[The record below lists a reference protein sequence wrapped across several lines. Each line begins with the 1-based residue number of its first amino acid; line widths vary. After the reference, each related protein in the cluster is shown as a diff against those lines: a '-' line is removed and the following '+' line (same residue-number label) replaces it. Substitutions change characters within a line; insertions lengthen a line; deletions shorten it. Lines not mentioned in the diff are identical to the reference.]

1 LVKAH
6 GGIRCGAV
14 GSGLAVARLK
24 LVTTRL
30 PKETQMTQSTTDD
43 NSAST
48 SPKQRP
54 RIGRREIGSFLLLL
68 AINWTFV
75 LLFFGAARPRVTIP
89 YSPNF
94 LAQVRSGNVSTITA
108 QDAAIRGT
116 LKRAIRYPAR
126 DKNAKPATEFSTR
139 VPSFADA
146 KALDT
151 LLKEKGVVVTAKA
164 PPTTPWWQTLL
175 AGLVPTILFFGLWYW
190 VMSRSG
196 SGSMFSF
203 GKTKA
208 RKYDSTTQSVTFA
221 DVAGIDE
228 AKQELAEVVDF
239 LRAPEKYRKL
249 GAHIPRGVLLTG
261 SPGTGKTLLARA
273 VAGEARVPF
282 FSMSASEFVE
292 MIVGVGASR
301 VRDLFVQAKAAAPS
315 IIFIDEIDAIGRSR
329 SSGAYG
335 GSNDEREQTLNQI
348 LTEMDGFDASTGVIV
363 LAATNRPDVLDSA
376 LLRPG
381 RFDRR
386 VPVQAPDKDGRGQI
400 LRVHTRAVPLAPDV
414 DLDAL
419 AATTAGMV
427 GADLANLANEAALLA
442 ARRGHEQVTM
452 GDFTDALEKI
462 ELGTAR
468 KLLLTPADKRRTA
481 YHEAGHALVG
491 MLTPGADPVR
501 KISIIPRT
509 MSLGVTLSAPDADRF
524 NYDKQSLVAHIKVA
538 TGGRAAEEVVYG
550 DETTGAESD
559 IRQAT
564 SLARNMVGRFGMSE
578 EIGFLAVLP
587 QDGDGSGLM
596 PGVSEVSERTR
607 QRIDDE
613 MRRIVS
619 EAHDEA
625 VQLLVDNRERLDSLA
640 ETLFQAETLEGPEAY
655 AAAGLQP
662 RGGATPPAQPA
673 TLVAS

>member
-1 LVKAH
+1 
-6 GGIRCGAV
+6 
-14 GSGLAVARLK
+14 
-24 LVTTRL
+24 
-30 PKETQMTQSTTDD
+30 MTQPETDD
-43 NSAST
+43 KT
-48 SPKQRP
+48 KKSPKL
-54 RIGRREIGSFLLLL
+54 GRREIGTLLLLL
-68 AINWTFV
+68 ALNWGLV
-75 LLFFGAARPRVTIP
+75 LMLYGVAARQRVAIP
-89 YSPNF
+89 YSPTF
-94 LAQVRSGNVSTITA
+94 IAQVRAGNVATVTA
-108 QDAAIRGT
+108 QEAAIQGT
-116 LKRAIRYPAR
+116 LKHAIRYPAT
-126 DKNAKPATEFSTR
+126 DKNASRTTDFSTR
-139 VPSFADA
+139 VPDFANT

-151 LLKEKGVVVTAKA
+151 LLQREGVVVTAKA
-164 PPTTPWWQTLL
+164 PPGTPFWETLL
-175 AGLVPTILFFGLWYW
+175 AGIGPTLLFFGLWYW
-190 VMSRSG
+190 IMRQSG

-208 RKYDSTTQSVTFA
+208 RKYEPTEEHVSFA

-228 AKQELAEVVDF
+228 AKEELTEVVDF
-239 LRAPEKYRKL
+239 LRDPEKYRKL

-261 SPGTGKTLLARA
+261 APGTGKTLLARA
-273 VAGEARVPF
+273 VAGEADVPF

-301 VRDLFVQAKAAAPS
+301 VRDLFEQAKAAAPS

-329 SSGAYG
+329 GSGVFSGA
-335 GSNDEREQTLNQI
+335 NDEREQTLNQI

-363 LAATNRPDVLDSA
+363 LAATNRADVLDSA

-386 VPVQAPDKDGRGQI
+386 VPVQAPDKEGRKQI
-400 LRVHTRAVPLAPDV
+400 LGVHTREIPLGPDV

-442 ARRGHEQVTM
+442 ARRGHEQVAM
-452 GDFTDALEKI
+452 DDFTDALEKI

-468 KLLLTPADKRRTA
+468 KLLLTPADKQRTA

-509 MSLGVTLSAPDADRF
+509 MSLGVTISAPGSDRF
-524 NYDKQSLVAHIKVA
+524 NYDKRSLLAHIKVA

-564 SLARNMVGRFGMSE
+564 QLARNMVGRFGMSD
-578 EIGFLAVLP
+578 EIGFISVLP
-587 QDGDGSGLM
+587 QDGDGAGY
-596 PGVSEVSERTR
+596 PGYSEVSERTR
-607 QRIDDE
+607 QRVDDE
-613 MRRIVS
+613 MRRIV
-619 EAHDEA
+619 DEELAAA
-625 VQLLVDNRERLDSLA
+625 VQLLGDNRERLDSLA
-640 ETLFQAETLEGPEAY
+640 KALLEAETLEGPEAY
-655 AAAGLQP
+655 ATAGLEP
-662 RGGATPPAQPA
+662 AVDHEPAAEPAPLATA
-673 TLVAS
+673 

>member
-1 LVKAH
+1 MNPPPTH
-6 GGIRCGAV
+6 
-14 GSGLAVARLK
+14 
-24 LVTTRL
+24 
-30 PKETQMTQSTTDD
+30 DD
-43 NSAST
+43 AADGPPNRK
-48 SPKQRP
+48 PQ
-54 RIGRREIGSFLLLL
+54 IGRRELGALLLLL
-68 AINWTFV
+68 ALNWTLV
-75 LLFFGAARPRVTIP
+75 LLFYGAVARQRVTIP
-89 YSPNF
+89 YSPTF
-94 LAQVRSGNVSTITA
+94 LAQVQAGNVSTVTA
-108 QDAAIRGT
+108 QETAIQGT
-116 LKRAIRYPAR
+116 LRHAIRYPAR

-139 VPSFADA
+139 VPDFADT

-151 LLKEKGVVVTAKA
+151 LLQEKGVVVTAKA
-164 PPTTPWWQTLL
+164 PPGTPWWETLL
-175 AGLVPTILFFGLWYW
+175 AGFGPTILFFGLWYLI
-190 VMSRSG
+190 MRQSG

-208 RKYDSTTQSVTFA
+208 RRYEPTEEHVTFA

-228 AKQELAEVVDF
+228 AKDELTEVVDF
-239 LRAPEKYRKL
+239 LRDQDKYLRL

-273 VAGEARVPF
+273 VAGEAGVPF

-301 VRDLFVQAKAAAPS
+301 VRDLFAQAKAAAPS
-315 IIFIDEIDAIGRSR
+315 IVFIDEIDAIGRSR
-329 SSGAYG
+329 GSGAFSG
-335 GSNDEREQTLNQI
+335 ANDEREQTLNQI

-386 VPVQAPDKDGRGQI
+386 VPVQAPDKEGRKQI
-400 LRVHTRAVPLAPDV
+400 LRVHTREIPLAPDV

-419 AATTAGMV
+419 AATSAGMV

-442 ARRGHEQVTM
+442 ARRAHAQVTM
-452 GDFTDALEKI
+452 GDLTDALEKI

-468 KLLLTPADKRRTA
+468 RLLLTPADKRLTA

-509 MSLGVTLSAPDADRF
+509 MSLGVTISAPGSDRF
-524 NYDKQSLVAHIKVA
+524 NYDKQSLLAHIKVA

-550 DETTGAESD
+550 DQTTGAESD

-564 SLARNMVGRFGMSE
+564 SLARNMVGRFGMSD
-578 EIGFLAVLP
+578 EIGFLSVLP
-587 QDGDGSGLM
+587 QDGDGSALM

-613 MRRIVS
+613 TRHIVG

-625 VQLLVDNRERLDSLA
+625 VRLLSDNRERLDSLA
-640 ETLFQAETLEGPEAY
+640 EALFQAETLEGPDAY

-662 RGGATPPAQPA
+662 TADAPPPAQPA

>member
-1 LVKAH
+1 MPPSDPDGNANK
-6 GGIRCGAV
+6 
-14 GSGLAVARLK
+14 K
-24 LVTTRL
+24 
-30 PKETQMTQSTTDD
+30 PQ
-43 NSAST
+43 
-48 SPKQRP
+48 
-54 RIGRREIGSFLLLL
+54 IGRREIGVLLVLM
-68 AINWTFV
+68 AINWAFV
-75 LLFFGAARPRVTIP
+75 LLFHGTAAPQRVTIP
-89 YSPNF
+89 YSPTF
-94 LAQVRSGNVSTITA
+94 LAQLEAGNVSTVTA
-108 QDAAIRGT
+108 QDAAIQGT
-116 LKRAIRYPAR
+116 LKRAIHYPAR
-126 DKNAKPATEFSTR
+126 DKNARPTTAFSTR
-139 VPSFADA
+139 VPDFADT

-151 LLKEKGVVVTAKA
+151 LLQEKGVVVTAKA
-164 PPTTPWWQTLL
+164 PPGTPWWVTLL
-175 AGLVPTILFFGLWYW
+175 AGFGPTLLFIGLWYM
-190 VMSRSG
+190 VMRKSG

-208 RKYDSTTQSVTFA
+208 KKYEPTAEQISFA

-228 AKQELAEVVDF
+228 AKEELTEVVDF
-239 LRAPEKYRKL
+239 LRNPDKYRKL

-261 SPGTGKTLLARA
+261 APGTGKTLLARA
-273 VAGEARVPF
+273 VAGEAGVPF

-301 VRDLFVQAKAAAPS
+301 VRDLFAQAKAAAPS

-329 SSGAYG
+329 GSGAFSG
-335 GSNDEREQTLNQI
+335 ANDEREQTLNQI

-363 LAATNRPDVLDSA
+363 LAATNRPDVLDAA

-386 VPVQAPDKDGRGQI
+386 VPVQAPDKNGRKQI
-400 LRVHTRAVPLAPDV
+400 LLVHTQDLPLAPDV

-442 ARRGHEQVTM
+442 ARRAHELVTM

-462 ELGTAR
+462 ELGTER
-468 KLLLTPADKRRTA
+468 KLLVTEADKRRTA

-509 MSLGVTLSAPDADRF
+509 MSLGVTISAPGSDRF
-524 NYDKQSLVAHIKVA
+524 NYDKQSLLAHIKVA

-564 SLARNMVGRFGMSE
+564 QLARNMVGRFGMSE

-613 MRRIVS
+613 MRRIVG

-625 VQLLVDNRERLDSLA
+625 VQLLADNRERLDSLA
-640 ETLFQAETLEGPEAY
+640 QALLQAETLEGPEAY
-655 AAAGLQP
+655 AAAGL
-662 RGGATPPAQPA
+662 ATAPDTPTPAEPA
-673 TLVAS
+673 TATAH

>member
-1 LVKAH
+1 MNP
-6 GGIRCGAV
+6 
-14 GSGLAVARLK
+14 SE
-24 LVTTRL
+24 
-30 PKETQMTQSTTDD
+30 PDD
-43 NSAST
+43 NSNKK
-48 SPKQRP
+48 PQ
-54 RIGRREIGSFLLLL
+54 IGRREIGALLLLL

-75 LLFFGAARPRVTIP
+75 LLFYSGTARQRVAIP
-89 YSPNF
+89 YSPTF
-94 LAQVRSGNVSTITA
+94 LAQVQAGNVSTVTA
-108 QDAAIRGT
+108 QDAAIQGT
-116 LKRAIRYPAR
+116 LEHAIRYPAR
-126 DKNAKPATEFSTR
+126 DKNAKPTTDFSTR
-139 VPSFADA
+139 VPDFADA

-151 LLKEKGVVVTAKA
+151 LLQEKGVVVTAK
-164 PPTTPWWQTLL
+164 PPPGTPWWETLL
-175 AGLVPTILFFGLWYW
+175 AGFGPTLLFFGLWYSI
-190 VMSRSG
+190 MKRSG
-196 SGSMFSF
+196 SGNMFSF
-203 GKTKA
+203 GNSKA
-208 RKYDSTTQSVTFA
+208 KKYEPTTEQVSFA

-228 AKQELAEVVDF
+228 AKEELTEVVDF
-239 LRAPEKYRKL
+239 LRNPDKYRKL

-261 SPGTGKTLLARA
+261 APGTGKTLLARA
-273 VAGEARVPF
+273 VAGEAGVPF

-301 VRDLFVQAKAAAPS
+301 VRDLFAQAKAAAPS

-329 SSGAYG
+329 SSGAYSG
-335 GSNDEREQTLNQI
+335 ANDEREQTLNQI

-386 VPVQAPDKDGRGQI
+386 VPVQAPDKTGREQI
-400 LRVHTRAVPLAPDV
+400 LRVHTRDIPLAADV

-442 ARRGHEQVTM
+442 ARRAHEQVTM

-468 KLLLTPADKRRTA
+468 KLVLTPEDKRRTA

-509 MSLGVTLSAPDADRF
+509 MSLGVTISAPGSDRF
-524 NYDKQSLVAHIKVA
+524 NYDKDSLLAHIKVA

-564 SLARNMVGRFGMSE
+564 SLARNMVGRFGMSD
-578 EIGFLAVLP
+578 EIGFVSVVP
-587 QDGDGSGLM
+587 QDENGSGI
-596 PGVSEVSERTR
+596 PGYSEVSERTR

-613 MRRIVS
+613 MRRIVG

-625 VQLLVDNRERLDSLA
+625 LQLLADNRERLDSLA
-640 ETLFQAETLEGPEAY
+640 DALFRAETLEGPEAY
-655 AAAGLQP
+655 AAAGL
-662 RGGATPPAQPA
+662 ATAPDAAPSGETA
-673 TLVAS
+673 TLVAP